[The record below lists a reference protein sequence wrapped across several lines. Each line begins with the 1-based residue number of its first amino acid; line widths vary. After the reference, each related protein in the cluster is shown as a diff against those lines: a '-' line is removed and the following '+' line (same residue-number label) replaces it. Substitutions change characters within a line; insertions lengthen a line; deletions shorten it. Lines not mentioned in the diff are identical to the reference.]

1 METALFLKEIAIWHK
16 QFVLDLSQQ
25 HPQLDRVVDRQTLN
39 QMAQD
44 LISQSVTLQICHDR
58 GIPLHSQLIQ
68 PQPGTDSNLLKSA
81 TQRLSALKQ
90 TCQIAAMPI
99 ELLGQMHEQFLATH
113 QATDRR
119 AQGVYYTPV
128 AIVDYM
134 VNATLGLRL
143 QNKSVEDVCQHPFRI
158 LDPAC
163 GSGAF
168 LLRAYQYLL
177 HWYRAQYLA
186 KLEQYRSQLYQQS
199 SEAWHL
205 TIAAKQQ
212 ILLRHLFG
220 LDINQDAVNFTQ
232 RSLLLQ
238 MLEGSVAEHQQ
249 QLDYIFDA
257 AILQLNIQCGNA
269 LIDLDFYQLN
279 QPAQFTPE
287 AVNQINAFSWKAAFP
302 QVIQSGGFEIILS
315 NPPWVF
321 TRNARFDDRIKRY
334 FQIKYLSQI
343 KSVQRSKA
351 KQMGKVNLFVLFLF
365 QCIEWLH
372 EDGQLGM
379 IVPNTLLRTTV
390 YETARKYILD
400 RCSIE
405 QIVDLGRERF
415 SGVTAVSALLIL
427 GKNLEQ
433 STLKFINAIEPEIK
447 PEMEPERFS
456 TLSKNDF
463 LQNTSY
469 VFSVCIDQ
477 AQTDL
482 FEKVSASSIPLKN
495 LASEIIEGIVCRK
508 DQIKPQPES
517 DRDQRILQGKD
528 ITRYCISFRERYILF
543 DRKQL
548 HRPRPDHVWNAKE
561 KIILRRI
568 GGGEFAL
575 IAALD
580 TEHYY
585 AFASTNNILL
595 KADQHYNI
603 RYILALLNSQLLNY
617 YYIQKFTNQ
626 SRLTVN
632 ISKTFLEQLPIRSI
646 NFDCPI
652 EASQHDRLVH
662 QVESLQRLHRQ
673 HPIATSTLEQQDLQ
687 QQIQAIDQRINQWVY
702 ELYHLTEAEIAQ
714 VKTPTAR

>member
-1 METALFLKEIAIWHK
+1 MEMASLLKEIANWHK
-16 QFVLDLSQQ
+16 QWVIDLFQQ
-25 HPQLDRVVDRQTLN
+25 NSQLDRMIDRQTLN
-39 QMAQD
+39 QIED
-44 LISQSVTLQICHDR
+44 TISQSITLQICHDR
-58 GIPLHSQLIQ
+58 GILPDSQFIIQ
-68 PQPGTDSNLLKSA
+68 PETDVQLLQSA
-81 TQRLSALKQ
+81 MQHLSALKQ
-90 TCQIAAMPI
+90 TCQISALPI

-113 QATDRR
+113 QATTRK
-119 AQGVYYTPV
+119 AQGIYYTPV
-128 AIVDYM
+128 TIVDYM
-134 VNATLGLRL
+134 VNSILGTRL
-143 QNKSVEDVCQHPFRI
+143 QNKSIEDLRHHSFRI

-177 HWYRAQYLA
+177 HWYRIQYLA
-186 KLEQYRSQLYQQS
+186 KLEQYRSQLYQHNG
-199 SEAWHL
+199 AWHL

-220 LDINQDAVNFTQ
+220 LDISQDAVNMTR

-238 MLEGSVAEHQQ
+238 MLEGSVAEHQPQ
-249 QLDYIFDA
+249 SVHVFDTA
-257 AILQLNIQCGNA
+257 VLQFNIQCGNA

-279 QPAQFTPE
+279 HSTQFTPE
-287 AVNQINAFSWKAAFP
+287 TVNQINAFSWKDAFP
-302 QVIQSGGFEIILS
+302 QVIQSGGFEVILS

-321 TRNARFDDRIKRY
+321 TRNAKFDDRIKRY
-334 FQIKYLSQI
+334 FQVKYLSQTQ
-343 KSVQRSKA
+343 SVQRSKA
-351 KQMGKVNLFVLFLF
+351 RQTGKVNLFVLFLF
-365 QCIEWLH
+365 QCIELMH
-372 EDGQLGM
+372 QDAQLGI

-390 YETARKYILD
+390 YETIRKHILD

-405 QIVDLGRERF
+405 QIVDLGREIF
-415 SGVTAVSALLIL
+415 SGVTASSALLIL
-427 GKNLEQ
+427 GKNLEH
-433 STLKFINAIEPEIK
+433 STIKFTDAIGQ
-447 PEMEPERFS
+447 ERFS
-456 TLSKNDF
+456 ILSKNDF

-469 VFSVCIDQ
+469 VFSVCIDRS
-477 AQTDL
+477 QTDL
-482 FEKVSASSIPLKN
+482 FQRINSISIPLKS
-495 LASEIIEGIVCRK
+495 LASEMIEGIVCRK
-508 DQIKPQPES
+508 DQIKHQQES

-528 ITRYCISFRERYILF
+528 ITRYCISFREKYILF

-548 HRPRPDHVWNAKE
+548 HRPRPDHLWSAKE

-595 KADQHYNI
+595 RADQRHNI

-652 EASQHDRLVH
+652 ETSQHDRLVH
-662 QVESLQRLHRQ
+662 QVEGLQRLHRQ
-673 HPIATSTLEQQDLQ
+673 LPIATSILEQQDLQ
-687 QQIQAIDQRINQWVY
+687 QQIQAIDQQINQWVY
-702 ELYHLTEAEIAQ
+702 ELYNLTEAEIAQ
-714 VKTPTAR
+714 IKTPTAR

>member
-1 METALFLKEIAIWHK
+1 METALFLKEIASWHR
-16 QFVLDLSQQ
+16 QWVIDLSHQNSQ
-25 HPQLDRVVDRQTLN
+25 VDRVVDRQTLN

-44 LISQSVTLQICHDR
+44 MISQSVTLQICHDR
-58 GIPLHSQLIQ
+58 GIPLHSPLIQ
-68 PQPGTDSNLLKSA
+68 PQPGTDANLLQSA
-81 TQRLSALKQ
+81 IQRLPELKQ
-90 TCQIAAMPI
+90 TCQIAALPI

-113 QATDRR
+113 QATVRR

-134 VNATLGLRL
+134 VNSTLGLRL
-143 QNKSVEDVCQHPFRI
+143 QNKSVEDVRHRPFRI

-177 HWYRAQYLA
+177 QWYRVQYLA

-199 SEAWHL
+199 SETWHL

-212 ILLRHLFG
+212 ILLGHLFG
-220 LDINQDAVNFTQ
+220 LDINQDAVNVTQ

-238 MLEGSVAEHQQ
+238 MLEGSVEYQERQ
-249 QLDYIFDA
+249 PDYAFDP

-279 QPAQFTPE
+279 HSAQFTPE
-287 AVNQINAFSWKAAFP
+287 AVNQINAFSWNTAFP
-302 QVIQSGGFEIILS
+302 QIIESGGFEVILS

-334 FQIKYLSQI
+334 FQIKYLSKTQ
-343 KSVQRSKA
+343 SVQRSKSR
-351 KQMGKVNLFVLFLF
+351 QTGKVNLFVLFLF
-365 QCIEWLH
+365 QCIELMH
-372 EDGQLGM
+372 KDGQLGI

-405 QIVDLGRERF
+405 QIVDLGHEVF
-415 SGVTAVSALLIL
+415 SGVTASSALLIL
-427 GKNLEQ
+427 GKKLGQ
-433 STLKFINAIEPEIK
+433 STLKFIDAIEPEI
-447 PEMEPERFS
+447 EPERFS
-456 TLSKNDF
+456 TLNKTDF

-482 FEKVSASSIPLKN
+482 FQKVSASSIPLKS
-495 LASEIIEGIVCRK
+495 LASEMIEGIVCRK

-548 HRPRPDHVWNAKE
+548 HRPRPDHVWSAKE

-575 IAALD
+575 VAALD

-652 EASQHDRLVH
+652 ETSQHDRLVH

-673 HPIATSTLEQQDLQ
+673 LPIVTSTLEQQDLQ
-687 QQIQAIDQRINQWVY
+687 QQIQAIDQQINQWVY
-702 ELYHLTEAEIAQ
+702 ELYGLTEAEIAQ
-714 VKTPTAR
+714 IKTPTAR